1 MTAYW
6 ATQQVKGKGK
16 GKTQI
21 SLTQQDEDEDEDMPL
36 LPKSR
41 RRLLS
46 PGHDDEMSPPPP
58 TARGR
63 GKATPSQTPAASQ
76 VAPRRT
82 TQRQVREASVNSD
95 TSSIGTAGR
104 STRTRATPAAT
115 QRKGKTQPIVVEES
129 EDEVNRDL
137 GPARSSTGT
146 ARGKSSRATGSGVVG
161 DDEASTVTA
170 SAAGRKATQSSLGT
184 GRRRLVVDDDDD
196 GELVCLHVKC
206 DHADKLGLQ
215 GCCEEEEVVI
225 RSHERLLTLL
235 RPYDHAYITN

>member
-1 MTAYW
+1 M
-6 ATQQVKGKGK
+6 
-16 GKTQI
+16 
-21 SLTQQDEDEDEDMPL
+21 SLTQHDEDEDEDMPL

-58 TARGR
+58 TARVR

-82 TQRQVREASVNSD
+82 TQRQLRESSVNSD
-95 TSSIGTAGR
+95 TSSIGTATR

-115 QRKGKTQPIVVEES
+115 QRKGKTQPIVIEES

-146 ARGKSSRATGSGVVG
+146 ARKSSRATGTGSGIVG
-161 DDEASTVTA
+161 DDEASTITVT
-170 SAAGRKATQSSLGT
+170 GRKATQSSLGT

-196 GELVCLHVKC
+196 GELVC
-206 DHADKLGLQ
+206 
-215 GCCEEEEVVI
+215 
-225 RSHERLLTLL
+225 SFS
-235 RPYDHAYITN
+235 

>member
-1 MTAYW
+1 
-6 ATQQVKGKGK
+6 
-16 GKTQI
+16 
-21 SLTQQDEDEDEDMPL
+21 MPL

-58 TARGR
+58 TARR

-82 TQRQVREASVNSD
+82 TQRQLRETSVNSD
-95 TSSIGTAGR
+95 TSSIGTATR

-115 QRKGKTQPIVVEES
+115 QRKGKTQPIVIEES

-146 ARGKSSRATGSGVVG
+146 ARKSSRATGSGMVG
-161 DDEASTVTA
+161 DDEASTITA
-170 SAAGRKATQSSLGT
+170 TGRKATQSSLGT

-196 GELVCLHVKC
+196 GELVC
-206 DHADKLGLQ
+206 
-215 GCCEEEEVVI
+215 
-225 RSHERLLTLL
+225 
-235 RPYDHAYITN
+235 AYS

>member
-1 MTAYW
+1 
-6 ATQQVKGKGK
+6 VKGKGN
-16 GKTQI
+16 GKTQM
-21 SLTQQDEDEDEDMPL
+21 SLTQHDEDEDEDMPL

-58 TARGR
+58 TARR

-82 TQRQVREASVNSD
+82 TQRQLRETSVNSD
-95 TSSIGTAGR
+95 TSSVGTATR

-115 QRKGKTQPIVVEES
+115 QRKGKTEPIVIEES

-146 ARGKSSRATGSGVVG
+146 ARDKSSRGTGTGSGIVG
-161 DDEASTVTA
+161 DDEASTITA
-170 SAAGRKATQSSLGT
+170 TRRKATQSSLGT

-196 GELVCLHVKC
+196 GELVCLSCSV
-206 DHADKLGLQ
+206 
-215 GCCEEEEVVI
+215 
-225 RSHERLLTLL
+225 R
-235 RPYDHAYITN
+235 

>member
-1 MTAYW
+1 M
-6 ATQQVKGKGK
+6 
-16 GKTQI
+16 
-21 SLTQQDEDEDEDMPL
+21 SLTQHDEDEDEDMPL

-82 TQRQVREASVNSD
+82 TQRQLRETSVNSD
-95 TSSIGTAGR
+95 TSSIGTVSR

-115 QRKGKTQPIVVEES
+115 QRKGKTQPIVIEES
-129 EDEVNRDL
+129 EDEVNLDL

-146 ARGKSSRATGSGVVG
+146 ARKSSRATGSGILG
-161 DDEASTVTA
+161 DDEASTITA
-170 SAAGRKATQSSLGT
+170 TGRKATQSSLGT

-196 GELVCLHVKC
+196 GELVCFLFFV
-206 DHADKLGLQ
+206 DDDADKLGLQ
-215 GCCEEEEVVI
+215 GSC
-225 RSHERLLTLL
+225 
-235 RPYDHAYITN
+235 

>member
-1 MTAYW
+1 M
-6 ATQQVKGKGK
+6 
-16 GKTQI
+16 
-21 SLTQQDEDEDEDMPL
+21 SLTQHDEDEDEDMPL

-58 TARGR
+58 TARVR

-82 TQRQVREASVNSD
+82 TQRQLRESSINSD
-95 TSSIGTAGR
+95 TSSIGTVGR

-115 QRKGKTQPIVVEES
+115 QRKGKTQRIVIEES

-146 ARGKSSRATGSGVVG
+146 ARGKSSRATGTGSGIVG
-161 DDEASTVTA
+161 DDEASTIGATR
-170 SAAGRKATQSSLGT
+170 SKATQSSLGT

-196 GELVCLHVKC
+196 GELVCASFLCVMTLTSQVFKG
-206 DHADKLGLQ
+206 AAKK
-215 GCCEEEEVVI
+215 
-225 RSHERLLTLL
+225 RRL
-235 RPYDHAYITN
+235 

>member
-1 MTAYW
+1 M
-6 ATQQVKGKGK
+6 
-16 GKTQI
+16 
-21 SLTQQDEDEDEDMPL
+21 SLTQHDEDEDEDMPL

-82 TQRQVREASVNSD
+82 TQRQLRESSVNSD
-95 TSSIGTAGR
+95 TSSIGTATR
-104 STRTRATPAAT
+104 STRKRATPAAT
-115 QRKGKTQPIVVEES
+115 QRKGKTQPIVIEES

-146 ARGKSSRATGSGVVG
+146 ARGKSSRATGSGIVG
-161 DDEASTVTA
+161 DDEASTMTA
-170 SAAGRKATQSSLGT
+170 TGRKATQSSLGT

-196 GELVCLHVKC
+196 GELVCLSTCV
-206 DHADKLGLQ
+206 
-215 GCCEEEEVVI
+215 
-225 RSHERLLTLL
+225 R
-235 RPYDHAYITN
+235 